1 VSLSVVPADAAR
13 IATSRI
19 PTPSEIDVDWVF
31 AYGSL
36 IWDPGD
42 MAISH
47 VEPGLVRGYHR
58 SFCILS
64 TLYRGTPQEP
74 GLVLGLDRGGSCM
87 GMAQRLDPSLRRESL
102 EHLFSR
108 EMPAESDRV
117 YLPRIVQVRLSSGP
131 AVRALAFVA
140 DRSLPTYARLSD
152 EEILALLGRCHGR
165 RGPNRDYAI
174 NTWEALR
181 RHGVRDERLAA
192 IARRLRESP
201 C

>member
-1 VSLSVVPADAAR
+1 VSGASAK
-13 IATSRI
+13 TTNRI
-19 PTPSEIDVDWVF
+19 PAPAEIDVDWVF

-42 MAISH
+42 MAVTRI
-47 VEPGLVRGYHR
+47 EPGRIHGYHR
-58 SFCILS
+58 AFCIRS
-64 TLYRGTPQEP
+64 TLYRGTPEQP

-87 GMAQRLDPSLRRESL
+87 GMAQHLDPDRRVESL
-102 EHLFSR
+102 EHLYAR

-117 YLPRIVQVRLSSGP
+117 YLPRILRVQLAHGP
-131 AVRALAFVA
+131 SVRALAFVA
-140 DRSLPTYARLSD
+140 DRSLPSYALLSD
-152 EEILALLGRCHGR
+152 EEILAQVGVCHGR

-181 RHGVRDERLAA
+181 SHGVRDDRLAA
-192 IARRLRESP
+192 LVQRLRLQA

>member
-1 VSLSVVPADAAR
+1 MNPIPSPAGL
-13 IATSRI
+13 
-19 PTPSEIDVDWVF
+19 DVDWVF

-42 MAISH
+42 MAITRI
-47 VEPGLVRGYHR
+47 EPGRLHGYHR
-58 SFCILS
+58 SFCIRS

-74 GLVLGLDRGGSCM
+74 GLVLGLDRGGSCT

-102 EHLFSR
+102 EHLFAR

-117 YLPRIVQVRLSSGP
+117 YLPRIVQVRLASGP

-140 DRSLPTYARLSD
+140 DRSLPSYACLSD
-152 EEILALLGRCHGR
+152 DEVLALLGRCHGR

-181 RHGVRDERLAA
+181 THGVHDERLAT
-192 IARRLRESP
+192 IVRRLRERSR
-201 C
+201 